1 MIRRFSIRKRLE
13 RLEAVR
19 QQQINVV
26 RRGALVEILPF
37 DYVGERH
44 LVMTGSA
51 DAGQGWFQERPGP
64 GPQLVDFGEFAFA
77 LGLSTHEMG
86 F

>member
-1 MIRRFSIRKRLE
+1 MIRRSLIRKRLE

-19 QQQINVV
+19 QQQINIVG
-26 RRGALVEILPF
+26 RGALVEILPF

-44 LVMTGSA
+44 LVMTGFA
-51 DAGQGWFQERPGP
+51 DAGQDRFQERPGP

-77 LGLSTHEMG
+77 LGLTTLEMG